1 MIEFNNVSKIYN
13 NNVKALSDVSVKID
27 SGDFVF
33 LVGPSGSGKSTF
45 IKMLLKEI
53 EPTMGNITVA
63 DKKLSEIKRNQIPYY
78 RRKIGM
84 VFQDFRLI
92 PTLNVYENVAFA
104 MRVVEASQKE
114 IRKRVPMVLSL
125 VGLSHKYK
133 MFPNELS
140 GGEQQRVSL
149 ARAIVNN
156 PSVLIADEPTGNLD
170 PDTAKEI
177 MELLEDINRSGTT
190 IVMAT
195 HAKDI
200 VDSMKKRVIA
210 IEKGSIE
217 RGCTKMKIN
226 TINYFIVDA
235 LKSIKRNIT
244 VSFAAMLTVLVTFFV
259 LGTFTLVGL
268 NFNKTI
274 EDVADK
280 IEIKVYLQDDIKL
293 VNQREVEIKLAEQE
307 GVKAVTYESKD
318 EAFTKLKKDL
328 EGNSGMLE
336 GYSLENNPLA
346 SSYIVTL
353 EDASYA
359 GDVSKAVED
368 MTGVESITNQQELI
382 EKISNV
388 VDFVQ
393 ILGIVLFFVF
403 IGVSIFLIMNTIK
416 LAVYSRRREVGI
428 MKFVGAT
435 DWFIRWPFVIEGMI
449 IGAVG
454 SLLATAIL
462 YFIYRGVFGFI
473 ASNLLIA
480 NLVPVS
486 FVLTT
491 LLGGFLLGGIVV
503 GAIGSI
509 AALRKFLVV

>member
-1 MIEFNNVSKIYN
+1 
-13 NNVKALSDVSVKID
+13 
-27 SGDFVF
+27 
-33 LVGPSGSGKSTF
+33 
-45 IKMLLKEI
+45 
-53 EPTMGNITVA
+53 
-63 DKKLSEIKRNQIPYY
+63 
-78 RRKIGM
+78 
-84 VFQDFRLI
+84 
-92 PTLNVYENVAFA
+92 
-104 MRVVEASQKE
+104 
-114 IRKRVPMVLSL
+114 
-125 VGLSHKYK
+125 
-133 MFPNELS
+133 
-140 GGEQQRVSL
+140 
-149 ARAIVNN
+149 
-156 PSVLIADEPTGNLD
+156 
-170 PDTAKEI
+170 
-177 MELLEDINRSGTT
+177 
-190 IVMAT
+190 
-195 HAKDI
+195 
-200 VDSMKKRVIA
+200 
-210 IEKGSIE
+210 
-217 RGCTKMKIN
+217 MKIN
-226 TINYFIVDA
+226 TITYFIVDA

-393 ILGIVLFFVF
+393 ILGVVLFFVF

-454 SLLATAIL
+454 SLFATVIL

-486 FVLTT
+486 FILTT
-491 LLGGFLLGGIVV
+491 LLGGFLLGGILV

>member
-1 MIEFNNVSKIYN
+1 
-13 NNVKALSDVSVKID
+13 
-27 SGDFVF
+27 
-33 LVGPSGSGKSTF
+33 
-45 IKMLLKEI
+45 
-53 EPTMGNITVA
+53 
-63 DKKLSEIKRNQIPYY
+63 
-78 RRKIGM
+78 
-84 VFQDFRLI
+84 
-92 PTLNVYENVAFA
+92 
-104 MRVVEASQKE
+104 
-114 IRKRVPMVLSL
+114 
-125 VGLSHKYK
+125 
-133 MFPNELS
+133 
-140 GGEQQRVSL
+140 
-149 ARAIVNN
+149 
-156 PSVLIADEPTGNLD
+156 
-170 PDTAKEI
+170 
-177 MELLEDINRSGTT
+177 
-190 IVMAT
+190 
-195 HAKDI
+195 
-200 VDSMKKRVIA
+200 
-210 IEKGSIE
+210 
-217 RGCTKMKIN
+217 MKIN
-226 TINYFIVDA
+226 IINYFIVDA

-393 ILGIVLFFVF
+393 ILGVVLFFVF

>member
-1 MIEFNNVSKIYN
+1 
-13 NNVKALSDVSVKID
+13 
-27 SGDFVF
+27 
-33 LVGPSGSGKSTF
+33 
-45 IKMLLKEI
+45 
-53 EPTMGNITVA
+53 
-63 DKKLSEIKRNQIPYY
+63 
-78 RRKIGM
+78 
-84 VFQDFRLI
+84 
-92 PTLNVYENVAFA
+92 
-104 MRVVEASQKE
+104 
-114 IRKRVPMVLSL
+114 
-125 VGLSHKYK
+125 
-133 MFPNELS
+133 
-140 GGEQQRVSL
+140 
-149 ARAIVNN
+149 
-156 PSVLIADEPTGNLD
+156 
-170 PDTAKEI
+170 
-177 MELLEDINRSGTT
+177 
-190 IVMAT
+190 
-195 HAKDI
+195 
-200 VDSMKKRVIA
+200 
-210 IEKGSIE
+210 
-217 RGCTKMKIN
+217 MKIN

-293 VNQREVEIKLAEQE
+293 VNQREVEIKLSEQD

-359 GDVSKAVED
+359 SNVTKAVED
-368 MTGVESITNQQELI
+368 MTGVESVTNQQELI
-382 EKISNV
+382 EKISRV

-393 ILGIVLFFVF
+393 ILGVVLFFVF

-435 DWFIRWPFVIEGMI
+435 DWFIRWPFVIEGII
-449 IGAVG
+449 IGAIG
-454 SLLATAIL
+454 SLLATAVL

-491 LLGGFLLGGIVV
+491 LLGGFLLGGILV

>member
-1 MIEFNNVSKIYN
+1 M
-13 NNVKALSDVSVKID
+13 
-27 SGDFVF
+27 
-33 LVGPSGSGKSTF
+33 
-45 IKMLLKEI
+45 
-53 EPTMGNITVA
+53 
-63 DKKLSEIKRNQIPYY
+63 
-78 RRKIGM
+78 
-84 VFQDFRLI
+84 
-92 PTLNVYENVAFA
+92 
-104 MRVVEASQKE
+104 
-114 IRKRVPMVLSL
+114 
-125 VGLSHKYK
+125 
-133 MFPNELS
+133 
-140 GGEQQRVSL
+140 
-149 ARAIVNN
+149 
-156 PSVLIADEPTGNLD
+156 
-170 PDTAKEI
+170 
-177 MELLEDINRSGTT
+177 
-190 IVMAT
+190 
-195 HAKDI
+195 
-200 VDSMKKRVIA
+200 
-210 IEKGSIE
+210 IE

-293 VNQREVEIKLAEQE
+293 VNQREVEIKLSEQD

-359 GDVSKAVED
+359 SNVTKAVED
-368 MTGVESITNQQELI
+368 MTGVESVTNQQELI
-382 EKISNV
+382 EKISRV

-393 ILGIVLFFVF
+393 ILGVILFFVF

-435 DWFIRWPFVIEGMI
+435 DWFIRWPFVIEGII
-449 IGAVG
+449 IGAIG
-454 SLLATAIL
+454 SLLATAVL

>member
-1 MIEFNNVSKIYN
+1 
-13 NNVKALSDVSVKID
+13 
-27 SGDFVF
+27 
-33 LVGPSGSGKSTF
+33 
-45 IKMLLKEI
+45 
-53 EPTMGNITVA
+53 
-63 DKKLSEIKRNQIPYY
+63 
-78 RRKIGM
+78 
-84 VFQDFRLI
+84 
-92 PTLNVYENVAFA
+92 
-104 MRVVEASQKE
+104 
-114 IRKRVPMVLSL
+114 
-125 VGLSHKYK
+125 
-133 MFPNELS
+133 
-140 GGEQQRVSL
+140 
-149 ARAIVNN
+149 
-156 PSVLIADEPTGNLD
+156 
-170 PDTAKEI
+170 
-177 MELLEDINRSGTT
+177 
-190 IVMAT
+190 
-195 HAKDI
+195 
-200 VDSMKKRVIA
+200 
-210 IEKGSIE
+210 
-217 RGCTKMKIN
+217 MKIN
-226 TINYFIVDA
+226 TITYFIVDA

-359 GDVSKAVED
+359 GSVSKAVED

-382 EKISNV
+382 EKISRV

-393 ILGIVLFFVF
+393 ILGVVLFFVF

-454 SLLATAIL
+454 SLFATVIL

-491 LLGGFLLGGIVV
+491 LLGGFLLGGILV

>member
-1 MIEFNNVSKIYN
+1 
-13 NNVKALSDVSVKID
+13 
-27 SGDFVF
+27 
-33 LVGPSGSGKSTF
+33 
-45 IKMLLKEI
+45 
-53 EPTMGNITVA
+53 
-63 DKKLSEIKRNQIPYY
+63 
-78 RRKIGM
+78 
-84 VFQDFRLI
+84 
-92 PTLNVYENVAFA
+92 
-104 MRVVEASQKE
+104 
-114 IRKRVPMVLSL
+114 
-125 VGLSHKYK
+125 
-133 MFPNELS
+133 
-140 GGEQQRVSL
+140 
-149 ARAIVNN
+149 
-156 PSVLIADEPTGNLD
+156 
-170 PDTAKEI
+170 
-177 MELLEDINRSGTT
+177 
-190 IVMAT
+190 
-195 HAKDI
+195 
-200 VDSMKKRVIA
+200 
-210 IEKGSIE
+210 
-217 RGCTKMKIN
+217 MKIN
-226 TINYFIVDA
+226 TITYFIVDA

-393 ILGIVLFFVF
+393 ILGVVLFFVF

>member
-1 MIEFNNVSKIYN
+1 
-13 NNVKALSDVSVKID
+13 
-27 SGDFVF
+27 
-33 LVGPSGSGKSTF
+33 
-45 IKMLLKEI
+45 
-53 EPTMGNITVA
+53 
-63 DKKLSEIKRNQIPYY
+63 
-78 RRKIGM
+78 
-84 VFQDFRLI
+84 
-92 PTLNVYENVAFA
+92 
-104 MRVVEASQKE
+104 
-114 IRKRVPMVLSL
+114 
-125 VGLSHKYK
+125 
-133 MFPNELS
+133 
-140 GGEQQRVSL
+140 
-149 ARAIVNN
+149 
-156 PSVLIADEPTGNLD
+156 
-170 PDTAKEI
+170 
-177 MELLEDINRSGTT
+177 
-190 IVMAT
+190 
-195 HAKDI
+195 
-200 VDSMKKRVIA
+200 
-210 IEKGSIE
+210 
-217 RGCTKMKIN
+217 MKIN

-393 ILGIVLFFVF
+393 ILLFFVF

>member
-1 MIEFNNVSKIYN
+1 
-13 NNVKALSDVSVKID
+13 
-27 SGDFVF
+27 
-33 LVGPSGSGKSTF
+33 
-45 IKMLLKEI
+45 
-53 EPTMGNITVA
+53 
-63 DKKLSEIKRNQIPYY
+63 
-78 RRKIGM
+78 
-84 VFQDFRLI
+84 
-92 PTLNVYENVAFA
+92 
-104 MRVVEASQKE
+104 
-114 IRKRVPMVLSL
+114 
-125 VGLSHKYK
+125 
-133 MFPNELS
+133 
-140 GGEQQRVSL
+140 
-149 ARAIVNN
+149 
-156 PSVLIADEPTGNLD
+156 
-170 PDTAKEI
+170 
-177 MELLEDINRSGTT
+177 
-190 IVMAT
+190 
-195 HAKDI
+195 
-200 VDSMKKRVIA
+200 
-210 IEKGSIE
+210 
-217 RGCTKMKIN
+217 MKIN

-382 EKISNV
+382 EKISRV

-393 ILGIVLFFVF
+393 ILGVVLFFVF

-486 FVLTT
+486 FILTT

>member
-1 MIEFNNVSKIYN
+1 
-13 NNVKALSDVSVKID
+13 
-27 SGDFVF
+27 
-33 LVGPSGSGKSTF
+33 
-45 IKMLLKEI
+45 
-53 EPTMGNITVA
+53 
-63 DKKLSEIKRNQIPYY
+63 
-78 RRKIGM
+78 
-84 VFQDFRLI
+84 
-92 PTLNVYENVAFA
+92 
-104 MRVVEASQKE
+104 
-114 IRKRVPMVLSL
+114 
-125 VGLSHKYK
+125 
-133 MFPNELS
+133 
-140 GGEQQRVSL
+140 
-149 ARAIVNN
+149 
-156 PSVLIADEPTGNLD
+156 
-170 PDTAKEI
+170 
-177 MELLEDINRSGTT
+177 
-190 IVMAT
+190 
-195 HAKDI
+195 
-200 VDSMKKRVIA
+200 
-210 IEKGSIE
+210 
-217 RGCTKMKIN
+217 MKIN

-393 ILGIVLFFVF
+393 ILGVVLFFVF

-454 SLLATAIL
+454 SLLATVIL
-462 YFIYRGVFGFI
+462 YFIYRGIFGFI

-503 GAIGSI
+503 EPLKYSCIKKVLSCIKISAY
-509 AALRKFLVV
+509 K

>member
-1 MIEFNNVSKIYN
+1 
-13 NNVKALSDVSVKID
+13 
-27 SGDFVF
+27 
-33 LVGPSGSGKSTF
+33 
-45 IKMLLKEI
+45 
-53 EPTMGNITVA
+53 
-63 DKKLSEIKRNQIPYY
+63 
-78 RRKIGM
+78 
-84 VFQDFRLI
+84 
-92 PTLNVYENVAFA
+92 
-104 MRVVEASQKE
+104 
-114 IRKRVPMVLSL
+114 
-125 VGLSHKYK
+125 
-133 MFPNELS
+133 
-140 GGEQQRVSL
+140 
-149 ARAIVNN
+149 
-156 PSVLIADEPTGNLD
+156 
-170 PDTAKEI
+170 
-177 MELLEDINRSGTT
+177 
-190 IVMAT
+190 
-195 HAKDI
+195 
-200 VDSMKKRVIA
+200 
-210 IEKGSIE
+210 
-217 RGCTKMKIN
+217 MKIN

-293 VNQREVEIKLAEQE
+293 VNQREVEIKLSEQD

-359 GDVSKAVED
+359 SNVTKAVED
-368 MTGVESITNQQELI
+368 MTGVESVTNQQELI
-382 EKISNV
+382 EKISRV

-393 ILGIVLFFVF
+393 ILGVILFFVF
-403 IGVSIFLIMNTIK
+403 IGISIFLIMNTIK

-435 DWFIRWPFVIEGMI
+435 DWFIRWPFVIEGII
-449 IGAVG
+449 IGAIG
-454 SLLATAIL
+454 SLLATAVI

>member
-1 MIEFNNVSKIYN
+1 
-13 NNVKALSDVSVKID
+13 
-27 SGDFVF
+27 
-33 LVGPSGSGKSTF
+33 
-45 IKMLLKEI
+45 
-53 EPTMGNITVA
+53 
-63 DKKLSEIKRNQIPYY
+63 
-78 RRKIGM
+78 
-84 VFQDFRLI
+84 
-92 PTLNVYENVAFA
+92 
-104 MRVVEASQKE
+104 
-114 IRKRVPMVLSL
+114 
-125 VGLSHKYK
+125 
-133 MFPNELS
+133 
-140 GGEQQRVSL
+140 
-149 ARAIVNN
+149 
-156 PSVLIADEPTGNLD
+156 
-170 PDTAKEI
+170 
-177 MELLEDINRSGTT
+177 
-190 IVMAT
+190 
-195 HAKDI
+195 
-200 VDSMKKRVIA
+200 
-210 IEKGSIE
+210 
-217 RGCTKMKIN
+217 MKIN
-226 TINYFIVDA
+226 TINYFILDA

-293 VNQREVEIKLAEQE
+293 VNQREVEIKLSEQD

-359 GDVSKAVED
+359 SNVTKAVED
-368 MTGVESITNQQELI
+368 MTGVESVTNQQELI
-382 EKISNV
+382 EKISRV

-393 ILGIVLFFVF
+393 ILGVILFFVF

-435 DWFIRWPFVIEGMI
+435 DWFIRWPFVIEGII
-449 IGAVG
+449 IGAIG
-454 SLLATAIL
+454 SLLATAVL

-491 LLGGFLLGGIVV
+491 LLGGFLLGGILV

>member
-1 MIEFNNVSKIYN
+1 
-13 NNVKALSDVSVKID
+13 
-27 SGDFVF
+27 
-33 LVGPSGSGKSTF
+33 
-45 IKMLLKEI
+45 
-53 EPTMGNITVA
+53 
-63 DKKLSEIKRNQIPYY
+63 
-78 RRKIGM
+78 
-84 VFQDFRLI
+84 
-92 PTLNVYENVAFA
+92 
-104 MRVVEASQKE
+104 
-114 IRKRVPMVLSL
+114 
-125 VGLSHKYK
+125 
-133 MFPNELS
+133 
-140 GGEQQRVSL
+140 
-149 ARAIVNN
+149 
-156 PSVLIADEPTGNLD
+156 
-170 PDTAKEI
+170 
-177 MELLEDINRSGTT
+177 
-190 IVMAT
+190 
-195 HAKDI
+195 
-200 VDSMKKRVIA
+200 
-210 IEKGSIE
+210 
-217 RGCTKMKIN
+217 MKIN

-393 ILGIVLFFVF
+393 ILGVVLFFVF

-416 LAVYSRRREVGI
+416 LAVYSRRREVVI

-435 DWFIRWPFVIEGMI
+435 GWFIRWPFVIEGMI

-462 YFIYRGVFGFI
+462 YFIYRGIFGFI

>member
-1 MIEFNNVSKIYN
+1 
-13 NNVKALSDVSVKID
+13 
-27 SGDFVF
+27 
-33 LVGPSGSGKSTF
+33 
-45 IKMLLKEI
+45 
-53 EPTMGNITVA
+53 
-63 DKKLSEIKRNQIPYY
+63 
-78 RRKIGM
+78 
-84 VFQDFRLI
+84 
-92 PTLNVYENVAFA
+92 
-104 MRVVEASQKE
+104 
-114 IRKRVPMVLSL
+114 
-125 VGLSHKYK
+125 
-133 MFPNELS
+133 
-140 GGEQQRVSL
+140 
-149 ARAIVNN
+149 
-156 PSVLIADEPTGNLD
+156 
-170 PDTAKEI
+170 
-177 MELLEDINRSGTT
+177 
-190 IVMAT
+190 
-195 HAKDI
+195 
-200 VDSMKKRVIA
+200 
-210 IEKGSIE
+210 
-217 RGCTKMKIN
+217 MKIN

-244 VSFAAMLTVLVTFFV
+244 DIFAAMLTVLVTFFV

>member
-1 MIEFNNVSKIYN
+1 
-13 NNVKALSDVSVKID
+13 
-27 SGDFVF
+27 
-33 LVGPSGSGKSTF
+33 
-45 IKMLLKEI
+45 
-53 EPTMGNITVA
+53 
-63 DKKLSEIKRNQIPYY
+63 
-78 RRKIGM
+78 
-84 VFQDFRLI
+84 
-92 PTLNVYENVAFA
+92 
-104 MRVVEASQKE
+104 
-114 IRKRVPMVLSL
+114 
-125 VGLSHKYK
+125 
-133 MFPNELS
+133 
-140 GGEQQRVSL
+140 
-149 ARAIVNN
+149 
-156 PSVLIADEPTGNLD
+156 
-170 PDTAKEI
+170 
-177 MELLEDINRSGTT
+177 
-190 IVMAT
+190 
-195 HAKDI
+195 
-200 VDSMKKRVIA
+200 
-210 IEKGSIE
+210 
-217 RGCTKMKIN
+217 MKIN

-382 EKISNV
+382 EKISRV

-393 ILGIVLFFVF
+393 ILGVVLFFVF

-462 YFIYRGVFGFI
+462 YFIYRGIFGFI

>member
-1 MIEFNNVSKIYN
+1 
-13 NNVKALSDVSVKID
+13 
-27 SGDFVF
+27 
-33 LVGPSGSGKSTF
+33 
-45 IKMLLKEI
+45 
-53 EPTMGNITVA
+53 
-63 DKKLSEIKRNQIPYY
+63 
-78 RRKIGM
+78 
-84 VFQDFRLI
+84 
-92 PTLNVYENVAFA
+92 
-104 MRVVEASQKE
+104 
-114 IRKRVPMVLSL
+114 
-125 VGLSHKYK
+125 
-133 MFPNELS
+133 
-140 GGEQQRVSL
+140 
-149 ARAIVNN
+149 
-156 PSVLIADEPTGNLD
+156 
-170 PDTAKEI
+170 
-177 MELLEDINRSGTT
+177 
-190 IVMAT
+190 
-195 HAKDI
+195 
-200 VDSMKKRVIA
+200 
-210 IEKGSIE
+210 
-217 RGCTKMKIN
+217 MKIN
-226 TINYFIVDA
+226 TITYFIVDA

-359 GDVSKAVED
+359 GSVSKAVED

-382 EKISNV
+382 EKISRV

-393 ILGIVLFFVF
+393 ILGVVLFFVF

-416 LAVYSRRREVGI
+416 LAVYSIRREVGI

-454 SLLATAIL
+454 SLFATVIL

-486 FVLTT
+486 FILTT
-491 LLGGFLLGGIVV
+491 LLGGFLLGGILV

>member
-1 MIEFNNVSKIYN
+1 
-13 NNVKALSDVSVKID
+13 
-27 SGDFVF
+27 
-33 LVGPSGSGKSTF
+33 
-45 IKMLLKEI
+45 
-53 EPTMGNITVA
+53 
-63 DKKLSEIKRNQIPYY
+63 
-78 RRKIGM
+78 
-84 VFQDFRLI
+84 
-92 PTLNVYENVAFA
+92 
-104 MRVVEASQKE
+104 
-114 IRKRVPMVLSL
+114 
-125 VGLSHKYK
+125 
-133 MFPNELS
+133 
-140 GGEQQRVSL
+140 
-149 ARAIVNN
+149 
-156 PSVLIADEPTGNLD
+156 
-170 PDTAKEI
+170 
-177 MELLEDINRSGTT
+177 
-190 IVMAT
+190 
-195 HAKDI
+195 
-200 VDSMKKRVIA
+200 
-210 IEKGSIE
+210 
-217 RGCTKMKIN
+217 MKIN

-382 EKISNV
+382 EKISRV

-393 ILGIVLFFVF
+393 ILGVVLFFVF

-454 SLLATAIL
+454 SLLATVIL
-462 YFIYRGVFGFI
+462 YFIYRGIFGFI

-503 GAIGSI
+503 GAIG
-509 AALRKFLVV
+509 A

>member
-1 MIEFNNVSKIYN
+1 
-13 NNVKALSDVSVKID
+13 
-27 SGDFVF
+27 
-33 LVGPSGSGKSTF
+33 
-45 IKMLLKEI
+45 
-53 EPTMGNITVA
+53 
-63 DKKLSEIKRNQIPYY
+63 
-78 RRKIGM
+78 
-84 VFQDFRLI
+84 
-92 PTLNVYENVAFA
+92 
-104 MRVVEASQKE
+104 
-114 IRKRVPMVLSL
+114 
-125 VGLSHKYK
+125 
-133 MFPNELS
+133 
-140 GGEQQRVSL
+140 
-149 ARAIVNN
+149 
-156 PSVLIADEPTGNLD
+156 
-170 PDTAKEI
+170 
-177 MELLEDINRSGTT
+177 
-190 IVMAT
+190 
-195 HAKDI
+195 
-200 VDSMKKRVIA
+200 
-210 IEKGSIE
+210 
-217 RGCTKMKIN
+217 MKIN

-462 YFIYRGVFGFI
+462 YFI

>member
-1 MIEFNNVSKIYN
+1 
-13 NNVKALSDVSVKID
+13 
-27 SGDFVF
+27 
-33 LVGPSGSGKSTF
+33 
-45 IKMLLKEI
+45 
-53 EPTMGNITVA
+53 
-63 DKKLSEIKRNQIPYY
+63 
-78 RRKIGM
+78 
-84 VFQDFRLI
+84 
-92 PTLNVYENVAFA
+92 
-104 MRVVEASQKE
+104 
-114 IRKRVPMVLSL
+114 
-125 VGLSHKYK
+125 
-133 MFPNELS
+133 
-140 GGEQQRVSL
+140 
-149 ARAIVNN
+149 
-156 PSVLIADEPTGNLD
+156 
-170 PDTAKEI
+170 
-177 MELLEDINRSGTT
+177 
-190 IVMAT
+190 
-195 HAKDI
+195 
-200 VDSMKKRVIA
+200 
-210 IEKGSIE
+210 
-217 RGCTKMKIN
+217 MKIN

-293 VNQREVEIKLAEQE
+293 VNKREVEIKLAEQE

-359 GDVSKAVED
+359 SNVTKAVED
-368 MTGVESITNQQELI
+368 MTGVESVTNQQELI
-382 EKISNV
+382 EKISRV

-393 ILGIVLFFVF
+393 ILGVILFFVF

-435 DWFIRWPFVIEGMI
+435 DWFIRWPFVIEGII
-449 IGAVG
+449 IGAIG
-454 SLLATAIL
+454 SLLATAVL

>member
-1 MIEFNNVSKIYN
+1 
-13 NNVKALSDVSVKID
+13 
-27 SGDFVF
+27 
-33 LVGPSGSGKSTF
+33 
-45 IKMLLKEI
+45 
-53 EPTMGNITVA
+53 
-63 DKKLSEIKRNQIPYY
+63 
-78 RRKIGM
+78 
-84 VFQDFRLI
+84 
-92 PTLNVYENVAFA
+92 
-104 MRVVEASQKE
+104 
-114 IRKRVPMVLSL
+114 
-125 VGLSHKYK
+125 
-133 MFPNELS
+133 
-140 GGEQQRVSL
+140 
-149 ARAIVNN
+149 
-156 PSVLIADEPTGNLD
+156 
-170 PDTAKEI
+170 
-177 MELLEDINRSGTT
+177 
-190 IVMAT
+190 
-195 HAKDI
+195 
-200 VDSMKKRVIA
+200 
-210 IEKGSIE
+210 
-217 RGCTKMKIN
+217 MKIN

-293 VNQREVEIKLAEQE
+293 VNQREVEIKLSEQD

-353 EDASYA
+353 EDVSYA
-359 GDVSKAVED
+359 SNVTKAVED
-368 MTGVESITNQQELI
+368 MTGVESVTNQQELI
-382 EKISNV
+382 EKISRV

-393 ILGIVLFFVF
+393 ILGVILFFVF

-435 DWFIRWPFVIEGMI
+435 DWFIRWPFVIEGII
-449 IGAVG
+449 IGAIG
-454 SLLATAIL
+454 SLLATAVL

>member
-1 MIEFNNVSKIYN
+1 
-13 NNVKALSDVSVKID
+13 
-27 SGDFVF
+27 
-33 LVGPSGSGKSTF
+33 
-45 IKMLLKEI
+45 
-53 EPTMGNITVA
+53 
-63 DKKLSEIKRNQIPYY
+63 
-78 RRKIGM
+78 
-84 VFQDFRLI
+84 
-92 PTLNVYENVAFA
+92 
-104 MRVVEASQKE
+104 
-114 IRKRVPMVLSL
+114 
-125 VGLSHKYK
+125 
-133 MFPNELS
+133 
-140 GGEQQRVSL
+140 
-149 ARAIVNN
+149 
-156 PSVLIADEPTGNLD
+156 
-170 PDTAKEI
+170 
-177 MELLEDINRSGTT
+177 
-190 IVMAT
+190 
-195 HAKDI
+195 
-200 VDSMKKRVIA
+200 
-210 IEKGSIE
+210 
-217 RGCTKMKIN
+217 MKIN
-226 TINYFIVDA
+226 TVNYFVVDA

-280 IEIKVYLQDDIKL
+280 IEIKVYLQDDIKR
-293 VNQREVEIKLAEQE
+293 VNQREIEIALSEQA

-318 EAFTKLKKDL
+318 QAFEKLQKDL

-336 GYSLENNPLA
+336 GYTLENNPLA

-353 EDASYA
+353 DDASYA
-359 GDVSKAVED
+359 KDVTSVVES

-382 EKISNV
+382 EKISSV
-388 VDFVQ
+388 VEFVQ

-454 SLLATAIL
+454 ALLASGIL

-473 ASNLLIA
+473 ASNLLVA
-480 NLVPVS
+480 NLIPTS
-486 FVLTT
+486 FVLST
-491 LLGGFLLGGIVV
+491 LMGGFLVGGVLV

>member
-1 MIEFNNVSKIYN
+1 
-13 NNVKALSDVSVKID
+13 
-27 SGDFVF
+27 
-33 LVGPSGSGKSTF
+33 
-45 IKMLLKEI
+45 
-53 EPTMGNITVA
+53 
-63 DKKLSEIKRNQIPYY
+63 
-78 RRKIGM
+78 
-84 VFQDFRLI
+84 
-92 PTLNVYENVAFA
+92 
-104 MRVVEASQKE
+104 
-114 IRKRVPMVLSL
+114 
-125 VGLSHKYK
+125 
-133 MFPNELS
+133 
-140 GGEQQRVSL
+140 
-149 ARAIVNN
+149 
-156 PSVLIADEPTGNLD
+156 
-170 PDTAKEI
+170 
-177 MELLEDINRSGTT
+177 
-190 IVMAT
+190 
-195 HAKDI
+195 
-200 VDSMKKRVIA
+200 
-210 IEKGSIE
+210 
-217 RGCTKMKIN
+217 MKIN
-226 TINYFIVDA
+226 TITYFIVDA

-359 GDVSKAVED
+359 GSVSKAVED

-382 EKISNV
+382 EKISRV

-393 ILGIVLFFVF
+393 ILGVVLFFVF

-454 SLLATAIL
+454 SLFATVIL

>member
-1 MIEFNNVSKIYN
+1 
-13 NNVKALSDVSVKID
+13 
-27 SGDFVF
+27 
-33 LVGPSGSGKSTF
+33 
-45 IKMLLKEI
+45 
-53 EPTMGNITVA
+53 
-63 DKKLSEIKRNQIPYY
+63 
-78 RRKIGM
+78 
-84 VFQDFRLI
+84 
-92 PTLNVYENVAFA
+92 
-104 MRVVEASQKE
+104 
-114 IRKRVPMVLSL
+114 
-125 VGLSHKYK
+125 
-133 MFPNELS
+133 
-140 GGEQQRVSL
+140 
-149 ARAIVNN
+149 
-156 PSVLIADEPTGNLD
+156 
-170 PDTAKEI
+170 
-177 MELLEDINRSGTT
+177 
-190 IVMAT
+190 
-195 HAKDI
+195 
-200 VDSMKKRVIA
+200 
-210 IEKGSIE
+210 
-217 RGCTKMKIN
+217 MKIN

-293 VNQREVEIKLAEQE
+293 VNQREVEIKLSEQD

-435 DWFIRWPFVIEGMI
+435 DWFIRWPFVIEGII
-449 IGAVG
+449 IGAIG
-454 SLLATAIL
+454 SLLATAVI

>member
-1 MIEFNNVSKIYN
+1 
-13 NNVKALSDVSVKID
+13 
-27 SGDFVF
+27 
-33 LVGPSGSGKSTF
+33 
-45 IKMLLKEI
+45 
-53 EPTMGNITVA
+53 
-63 DKKLSEIKRNQIPYY
+63 
-78 RRKIGM
+78 
-84 VFQDFRLI
+84 
-92 PTLNVYENVAFA
+92 
-104 MRVVEASQKE
+104 
-114 IRKRVPMVLSL
+114 
-125 VGLSHKYK
+125 
-133 MFPNELS
+133 
-140 GGEQQRVSL
+140 
-149 ARAIVNN
+149 
-156 PSVLIADEPTGNLD
+156 
-170 PDTAKEI
+170 
-177 MELLEDINRSGTT
+177 
-190 IVMAT
+190 
-195 HAKDI
+195 
-200 VDSMKKRVIA
+200 
-210 IEKGSIE
+210 
-217 RGCTKMKIN
+217 MKIN

-382 EKISNV
+382 EKISRV

-393 ILGIVLFFVF
+393 ILGVVLFFVF

>member
-1 MIEFNNVSKIYN
+1 
-13 NNVKALSDVSVKID
+13 
-27 SGDFVF
+27 
-33 LVGPSGSGKSTF
+33 
-45 IKMLLKEI
+45 
-53 EPTMGNITVA
+53 
-63 DKKLSEIKRNQIPYY
+63 
-78 RRKIGM
+78 
-84 VFQDFRLI
+84 
-92 PTLNVYENVAFA
+92 
-104 MRVVEASQKE
+104 
-114 IRKRVPMVLSL
+114 
-125 VGLSHKYK
+125 
-133 MFPNELS
+133 
-140 GGEQQRVSL
+140 
-149 ARAIVNN
+149 
-156 PSVLIADEPTGNLD
+156 
-170 PDTAKEI
+170 
-177 MELLEDINRSGTT
+177 
-190 IVMAT
+190 
-195 HAKDI
+195 
-200 VDSMKKRVIA
+200 
-210 IEKGSIE
+210 
-217 RGCTKMKIN
+217 MKIN

-416 LAVYSRRREVGI
+416 LAEVGI

>member
-1 MIEFNNVSKIYN
+1 
-13 NNVKALSDVSVKID
+13 
-27 SGDFVF
+27 
-33 LVGPSGSGKSTF
+33 
-45 IKMLLKEI
+45 
-53 EPTMGNITVA
+53 
-63 DKKLSEIKRNQIPYY
+63 
-78 RRKIGM
+78 
-84 VFQDFRLI
+84 
-92 PTLNVYENVAFA
+92 
-104 MRVVEASQKE
+104 
-114 IRKRVPMVLSL
+114 
-125 VGLSHKYK
+125 
-133 MFPNELS
+133 
-140 GGEQQRVSL
+140 
-149 ARAIVNN
+149 
-156 PSVLIADEPTGNLD
+156 
-170 PDTAKEI
+170 
-177 MELLEDINRSGTT
+177 
-190 IVMAT
+190 
-195 HAKDI
+195 
-200 VDSMKKRVIA
+200 
-210 IEKGSIE
+210 
-217 RGCTKMKIN
+217 MKIN

-293 VNQREVEIKLAEQE
+293 VNQREVEIKLSEQD

-359 GDVSKAVED
+359 SNVTKAVED
-368 MTGVESITNQQELI
+368 MTGVESVTNQQELI
-382 EKISNV
+382 EKIIRV

-393 ILGIVLFFVF
+393 ILGVI
-403 IGVSIFLIMNTIK
+403 IFLIMNTIK

-435 DWFIRWPFVIEGMI
+435 DWFIRWPFVIEGII
-449 IGAVG
+449 IGAIG
-454 SLLATAIL
+454 SLLATAVI

>member
-1 MIEFNNVSKIYN
+1 
-13 NNVKALSDVSVKID
+13 
-27 SGDFVF
+27 
-33 LVGPSGSGKSTF
+33 
-45 IKMLLKEI
+45 
-53 EPTMGNITVA
+53 
-63 DKKLSEIKRNQIPYY
+63 
-78 RRKIGM
+78 
-84 VFQDFRLI
+84 
-92 PTLNVYENVAFA
+92 
-104 MRVVEASQKE
+104 
-114 IRKRVPMVLSL
+114 
-125 VGLSHKYK
+125 
-133 MFPNELS
+133 
-140 GGEQQRVSL
+140 
-149 ARAIVNN
+149 
-156 PSVLIADEPTGNLD
+156 
-170 PDTAKEI
+170 
-177 MELLEDINRSGTT
+177 
-190 IVMAT
+190 
-195 HAKDI
+195 
-200 VDSMKKRVIA
+200 
-210 IEKGSIE
+210 
-217 RGCTKMKIN
+217 MKIN

-509 AALRKFLVV
+509 ATLRKFLVV

>member
-1 MIEFNNVSKIYN
+1 
-13 NNVKALSDVSVKID
+13 
-27 SGDFVF
+27 
-33 LVGPSGSGKSTF
+33 
-45 IKMLLKEI
+45 
-53 EPTMGNITVA
+53 
-63 DKKLSEIKRNQIPYY
+63 
-78 RRKIGM
+78 
-84 VFQDFRLI
+84 
-92 PTLNVYENVAFA
+92 
-104 MRVVEASQKE
+104 
-114 IRKRVPMVLSL
+114 
-125 VGLSHKYK
+125 
-133 MFPNELS
+133 
-140 GGEQQRVSL
+140 
-149 ARAIVNN
+149 
-156 PSVLIADEPTGNLD
+156 
-170 PDTAKEI
+170 
-177 MELLEDINRSGTT
+177 
-190 IVMAT
+190 
-195 HAKDI
+195 
-200 VDSMKKRVIA
+200 
-210 IEKGSIE
+210 
-217 RGCTKMKIN
+217 MKIN

-293 VNQREVEIKLAEQE
+293 VNQREVEIKVAEQE

-393 ILGIVLFFVF
+393 ILGVVLFFVF

>member
-1 MIEFNNVSKIYN
+1 
-13 NNVKALSDVSVKID
+13 
-27 SGDFVF
+27 
-33 LVGPSGSGKSTF
+33 
-45 IKMLLKEI
+45 
-53 EPTMGNITVA
+53 
-63 DKKLSEIKRNQIPYY
+63 
-78 RRKIGM
+78 
-84 VFQDFRLI
+84 
-92 PTLNVYENVAFA
+92 
-104 MRVVEASQKE
+104 
-114 IRKRVPMVLSL
+114 
-125 VGLSHKYK
+125 
-133 MFPNELS
+133 
-140 GGEQQRVSL
+140 
-149 ARAIVNN
+149 
-156 PSVLIADEPTGNLD
+156 
-170 PDTAKEI
+170 
-177 MELLEDINRSGTT
+177 
-190 IVMAT
+190 
-195 HAKDI
+195 
-200 VDSMKKRVIA
+200 
-210 IEKGSIE
+210 
-217 RGCTKMKIN
+217 MKIN

-359 GDVSKAVED
+359 GSVSKAVED

-393 ILGIVLFFVF
+393 ILGVVLFFVF

>member
-1 MIEFNNVSKIYN
+1 
-13 NNVKALSDVSVKID
+13 
-27 SGDFVF
+27 
-33 LVGPSGSGKSTF
+33 
-45 IKMLLKEI
+45 
-53 EPTMGNITVA
+53 
-63 DKKLSEIKRNQIPYY
+63 
-78 RRKIGM
+78 
-84 VFQDFRLI
+84 
-92 PTLNVYENVAFA
+92 
-104 MRVVEASQKE
+104 
-114 IRKRVPMVLSL
+114 
-125 VGLSHKYK
+125 
-133 MFPNELS
+133 
-140 GGEQQRVSL
+140 
-149 ARAIVNN
+149 
-156 PSVLIADEPTGNLD
+156 
-170 PDTAKEI
+170 
-177 MELLEDINRSGTT
+177 
-190 IVMAT
+190 
-195 HAKDI
+195 
-200 VDSMKKRVIA
+200 
-210 IEKGSIE
+210 
-217 RGCTKMKIN
+217 MKIN
-226 TINYFIVDA
+226 TITYFIVDA

-353 EDASYA
+353 DDASYA
-359 GDVSKAVED
+359 GSVSKAVED

-382 EKISNV
+382 EKISRV

-393 ILGIVLFFVF
+393 ILGVVLFFVF

-454 SLLATAIL
+454 SLFATVIL

-486 FVLTT
+486 FILTT
-491 LLGGFLLGGIVV
+491 LLGGFLLGGILV

>member
-1 MIEFNNVSKIYN
+1 
-13 NNVKALSDVSVKID
+13 
-27 SGDFVF
+27 
-33 LVGPSGSGKSTF
+33 
-45 IKMLLKEI
+45 
-53 EPTMGNITVA
+53 
-63 DKKLSEIKRNQIPYY
+63 
-78 RRKIGM
+78 
-84 VFQDFRLI
+84 
-92 PTLNVYENVAFA
+92 
-104 MRVVEASQKE
+104 
-114 IRKRVPMVLSL
+114 
-125 VGLSHKYK
+125 
-133 MFPNELS
+133 
-140 GGEQQRVSL
+140 
-149 ARAIVNN
+149 
-156 PSVLIADEPTGNLD
+156 
-170 PDTAKEI
+170 
-177 MELLEDINRSGTT
+177 
-190 IVMAT
+190 
-195 HAKDI
+195 
-200 VDSMKKRVIA
+200 
-210 IEKGSIE
+210 
-217 RGCTKMKIN
+217 MKIN

-293 VNQREVEIKLAEQE
+293 VNKREVEIKLSEQD

-359 GDVSKAVED
+359 SNVTKAVED
-368 MTGVESITNQQELI
+368 MTGVESVTNQQELI
-382 EKISNV
+382 EKISRV

-393 ILGIVLFFVF
+393 ILGVILFFVF

-435 DWFIRWPFVIEGMI
+435 DWFIRWPFVIEGI
-449 IGAVG
+449 VIGAIG
-454 SLLATAIL
+454 ALLSSIVL
-462 YFIYRGVFGFI
+462 YFAYNAVFKWIVSSMFI
-473 ASNLLIA
+473 V
-480 NLVPVS
+480 NLVQPQ

-491 LLGGFLLGGIVV
+491 LLACFVGGGILI

-509 AALRKFLVV
+509 FALRKFLIV

>member
-1 MIEFNNVSKIYN
+1 
-13 NNVKALSDVSVKID
+13 
-27 SGDFVF
+27 
-33 LVGPSGSGKSTF
+33 
-45 IKMLLKEI
+45 
-53 EPTMGNITVA
+53 
-63 DKKLSEIKRNQIPYY
+63 
-78 RRKIGM
+78 
-84 VFQDFRLI
+84 
-92 PTLNVYENVAFA
+92 
-104 MRVVEASQKE
+104 
-114 IRKRVPMVLSL
+114 
-125 VGLSHKYK
+125 
-133 MFPNELS
+133 
-140 GGEQQRVSL
+140 
-149 ARAIVNN
+149 
-156 PSVLIADEPTGNLD
+156 
-170 PDTAKEI
+170 
-177 MELLEDINRSGTT
+177 
-190 IVMAT
+190 
-195 HAKDI
+195 
-200 VDSMKKRVIA
+200 
-210 IEKGSIE
+210 
-217 RGCTKMKIN
+217 MKIN

-393 ILGIVLFFVF
+393 ILGVVLFFVF

-449 IGAVG
+449 IGVVG

-491 LLGGFLLGGIVV
+491 LLGGFLLGGILV

>member
-1 MIEFNNVSKIYN
+1 
-13 NNVKALSDVSVKID
+13 
-27 SGDFVF
+27 
-33 LVGPSGSGKSTF
+33 
-45 IKMLLKEI
+45 
-53 EPTMGNITVA
+53 
-63 DKKLSEIKRNQIPYY
+63 
-78 RRKIGM
+78 
-84 VFQDFRLI
+84 
-92 PTLNVYENVAFA
+92 
-104 MRVVEASQKE
+104 
-114 IRKRVPMVLSL
+114 
-125 VGLSHKYK
+125 
-133 MFPNELS
+133 
-140 GGEQQRVSL
+140 
-149 ARAIVNN
+149 
-156 PSVLIADEPTGNLD
+156 
-170 PDTAKEI
+170 
-177 MELLEDINRSGTT
+177 
-190 IVMAT
+190 
-195 HAKDI
+195 
-200 VDSMKKRVIA
+200 
-210 IEKGSIE
+210 
-217 RGCTKMKIN
+217 MKIN

-393 ILGIVLFFVF
+393 ILGVVLFFVF

-491 LLGGFLLGGIVV
+491 LLGGFLLGGILVE
-503 GAIGSI
+503 AIGSI
-509 AALRKFLVV
+509 AALIKFLVV

>member
-1 MIEFNNVSKIYN
+1 
-13 NNVKALSDVSVKID
+13 
-27 SGDFVF
+27 
-33 LVGPSGSGKSTF
+33 
-45 IKMLLKEI
+45 
-53 EPTMGNITVA
+53 
-63 DKKLSEIKRNQIPYY
+63 
-78 RRKIGM
+78 
-84 VFQDFRLI
+84 
-92 PTLNVYENVAFA
+92 
-104 MRVVEASQKE
+104 
-114 IRKRVPMVLSL
+114 
-125 VGLSHKYK
+125 
-133 MFPNELS
+133 
-140 GGEQQRVSL
+140 
-149 ARAIVNN
+149 
-156 PSVLIADEPTGNLD
+156 
-170 PDTAKEI
+170 
-177 MELLEDINRSGTT
+177 
-190 IVMAT
+190 
-195 HAKDI
+195 
-200 VDSMKKRVIA
+200 
-210 IEKGSIE
+210 
-217 RGCTKMKIN
+217 MKIN

-359 GDVSKAVED
+359 GNVSKAVED

-393 ILGIVLFFVF
+393 ILGVVLFFVF

>member
-1 MIEFNNVSKIYN
+1 
-13 NNVKALSDVSVKID
+13 
-27 SGDFVF
+27 
-33 LVGPSGSGKSTF
+33 
-45 IKMLLKEI
+45 
-53 EPTMGNITVA
+53 
-63 DKKLSEIKRNQIPYY
+63 
-78 RRKIGM
+78 
-84 VFQDFRLI
+84 
-92 PTLNVYENVAFA
+92 
-104 MRVVEASQKE
+104 
-114 IRKRVPMVLSL
+114 
-125 VGLSHKYK
+125 
-133 MFPNELS
+133 
-140 GGEQQRVSL
+140 
-149 ARAIVNN
+149 
-156 PSVLIADEPTGNLD
+156 
-170 PDTAKEI
+170 
-177 MELLEDINRSGTT
+177 
-190 IVMAT
+190 
-195 HAKDI
+195 
-200 VDSMKKRVIA
+200 
-210 IEKGSIE
+210 
-217 RGCTKMKIN
+217 MKIN

-393 ILGIVLFFVF
+393 ILGVVLFFVF

-503 GAIGSI
+503 GAIVSI

>member
-1 MIEFNNVSKIYN
+1 
-13 NNVKALSDVSVKID
+13 
-27 SGDFVF
+27 
-33 LVGPSGSGKSTF
+33 
-45 IKMLLKEI
+45 
-53 EPTMGNITVA
+53 
-63 DKKLSEIKRNQIPYY
+63 
-78 RRKIGM
+78 
-84 VFQDFRLI
+84 
-92 PTLNVYENVAFA
+92 
-104 MRVVEASQKE
+104 
-114 IRKRVPMVLSL
+114 
-125 VGLSHKYK
+125 
-133 MFPNELS
+133 
-140 GGEQQRVSL
+140 
-149 ARAIVNN
+149 
-156 PSVLIADEPTGNLD
+156 
-170 PDTAKEI
+170 
-177 MELLEDINRSGTT
+177 
-190 IVMAT
+190 
-195 HAKDI
+195 
-200 VDSMKKRVIA
+200 
-210 IEKGSIE
+210 
-217 RGCTKMKIN
+217 MKIN

-359 GDVSKAVED
+359 GSVSKAVED

-382 EKISNV
+382 EKISRV

-393 ILGIVLFFVF
+393 ILGVVLFFVF

-454 SLLATAIL
+454 SLFATVIL

-486 FVLTT
+486 FILTT
-491 LLGGFLLGGIVV
+491 LLGGFLLGGILV